1 MRNSFVYYLFIFDIK
16 VEEEEE
22 EEYSVNF
29 RAFDRKRH
37 AQVLLRP
44 IQLPP
49 NFLYSY
55 FFASVR
61 QSETAAS
68 REDGS
73 AKRTSPPPSIF
84 FFFWPGVC
92 WTQFSTRRRSVVYN
106 DSIKLDLLIFFFFF
120 YSFFFS
126 FFSPQVVA
134 LRHSRSSSARHHRN
148 WIRIDLKGPK
158 RIDSTRLG
166 LQLPRDRGDK
176 AIRWARFFNTYK
188 HRYIYIYI

>member
-29 RAFDRKRH
+29 LCFWSEAT
-37 AQVLLRP
+37 RP
-44 IQLPP
+44 GAVASYSTSSH
-49 NFLYSY
+49 FLIRI

-120 YSFFFS
+120 YSFFS
-126 FFSPQVVA
+126 PFSPPK
-134 LRHSRSSSARHHRN
+134 SSPCVIAGAPAPASSKLNQNRLERTEK
-148 WIRIDLKGPK
+148 DLL
-158 RIDSTRLG
+158 DSVG
-166 LQLPRDRGDK
+166 LQLPRDPGDK

-188 HRYIYIYI
+188 HRYIYIFI